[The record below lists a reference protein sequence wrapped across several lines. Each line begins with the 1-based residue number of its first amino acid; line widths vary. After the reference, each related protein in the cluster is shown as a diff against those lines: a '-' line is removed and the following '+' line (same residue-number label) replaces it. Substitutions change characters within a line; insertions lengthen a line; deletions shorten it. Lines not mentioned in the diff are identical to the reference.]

1 MTAWL
6 DNFEGVP
13 HADRDG
19 SESLRV
25 LDSPGLSDG
34 VGTSGTP
41 CPTKAVLSEVDTR
54 LKSSIDR
61 LESPDR
67 ARIAFLESELA
78 ASHKMVAHLSAL
90 LGQRD
95 AELATHALL
104 GPA

>member
-34 VGTSGTP
+34 EGTSGTP
-41 CPTKAVLSEVDTR
+41 CPTKAVLSEVVT
-54 LKSSIDR
+54 
-61 LESPDR
+61 PDQ
-67 ARIAFLESELA
+67 ARIAFLEHELA
-78 ASHKMVAHLSAL
+78 ASHEMVADLVAKLADREAFIEAL
-90 LGQRD
+90 QR
-95 AELATHALL
+95 AF
-104 GPA
+104 P